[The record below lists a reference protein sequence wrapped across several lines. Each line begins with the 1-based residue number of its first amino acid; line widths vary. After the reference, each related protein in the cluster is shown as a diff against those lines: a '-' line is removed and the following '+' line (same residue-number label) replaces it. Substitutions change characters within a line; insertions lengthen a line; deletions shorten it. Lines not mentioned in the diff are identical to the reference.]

1 LKRRSRWRR
10 WRSWRTRI
18 FSWEQGLWTLFLKIC
33 TSYKAG
39 NGGDGSGDR
48 STGADGDDKFIE
60 VPLGTVVKDKE
71 TGEILFEITEDGEK
85 QVLSRGGKGGL
96 GNWHFRSSTN
106 QTHVILNRITWNR
119 DG

>member
-1 LKRRSRWRR
+1 MVVEIEVQELMEM
-10 WRSWRTRI
+10 I
-18 FSWEQGLWTLFLKIC
+18 V
-33 TSYKAG
+33 
-39 NGGDGSGDR
+39 
-48 STGADGDDKFIE
+48 E

-106 QTHVILNRITWNR
+106 QTTLFSTRITWNR
-119 DG
+119 DGCDS